1 MILDDIVQMGP
12 LTALAV
18 VLVVFAG
25 AAIQATLGMGLGLIV
40 APVLFFLLPELVPA
54 LVIML
59 GMSSAI
65 GGIAG
70 RLPSVA
76 FDEVWVALFGRLFGV
91 VAAGWLLSMVEATE
105 QFAIIFAIALL
116 ITVAMSLA
124 SVPIPFSKRT
134 LPVGGFFSG
143 VLGTI
148 TAVGSIPMALLYQ
161 NQEPEKARATMNAF
175 FAIGVVPSLAALWVS
190 GFLGVQHFIY
200 AALLMPA
207 VIAGAALS
215 YRLIGFA
222 DKRYRR
228 LVLGFAAIISSV
240 ILIQALSRVVLG
252 S

>member
-1 MILDDIVQMGP
+1 MIFGDIAQMGP
-12 LTALAV
+12 LTVLGV

-40 APVLFFLLPELVPA
+40 APVLFFLLPDLVPA

-65 GGIAG
+65 VGIAG
-70 RLPSVA
+70 RLEHVA
-76 FDEVWVALFGRLFGV
+76 FNEVWIALFGRLFGV
-91 VAAGWLLSMVEATE
+91 AAAAWLLSMVEATE
-105 QFAIIFAIALL
+105 QFAIVFAIALL
-116 ITVAMSLA
+116 ITVAISVA
-124 SVPIPFSKRT
+124 NVPIPFSKRT

-143 VLGTI
+143 ILGTI

-175 FAIGVVPSLAALWVS
+175 FAIGVLPSLLALWVS
-190 GFLGVQHFIY
+190 GFLGVRHFVY

-207 VIAGAALS
+207 VIAGAFLS

-228 LVLGFAAIISSV
+228 LVLGFAAITSAA
-240 ILIQALSRVVLG
+240 ILIQALSRVLFG